1 MLLERERI
9 KADPYGKFAL
19 SHTDVWVATRTYNI
33 TPASVAPQLAKQ
45 RHACACAL
53 PPSLRAAGWAGGP
66 AAPALAL
73 RLLPA
78 FPALPERFR
87 SFTELKRGEFEVMG
101 FGGLDPAEKELQFD
115 LTEVLMLI

>member
-1 MLLERERI
+1 MRAPAPYPLLC
-9 KADPYGKFAL
+9 
-19 SHTDVWVATRTYNI
+19 
-33 TPASVAPQLAKQ
+33 APQ
-45 RHACACAL
+45 
-53 PPSLRAAGWAGGP
+53 GGQVGQ
-66 AAPALAL
+66 L

-115 LTEVLMLI
+115 LTEVLI